1 MEVFMKSVRFIL
13 CIIFILS
20 ISSAV
25 FGHEEEAPFSGAIGE
40 PLIVHHAHI
49 EDEQSFNF
57 AFNDDFRKEEGGK
70 ERFAF
75 ESSLELAKTWN
86 DNFSFGSEILIPFSD
101 TGNDDN
107 RYALGDIELWPIKY
121 AFLNQRER
129 ILTGV
134 FSIGL
139 PTGNKTQ
146 GFGEGQTKLGA
157 LLFLDQSWR
166 NWFFGANAE
175 FESVVSGPT
184 ETEVEFAFAL
194 AYSFIEETG
203 VGIAPSK
210 PKQSIVPV
218 LSLEL
223 ISENI
228 LSGLEKEND
237 TITIL
242 PGVQLWNPASGWRA
256 SLGAEV
262 PISSYRNNDFKI
274 HFKLQNHFDWGKW
287 FK

>member
-1 MEVFMKSVRFIL
+1 MKSVRFIF
-13 CIIFILS
+13 CMIFILS
-20 ISSAV
+20 TSSAA
-25 FGHEEEAPFSGAIGE
+25 FGHEEGTPFSGAISE
-40 PLIVHHAHI
+40 PIRVHHAHI
-49 EDEQSFNF
+49 EDEQSFKF
-57 AFNDDFRKEEGGK
+57 SFIDDFRKEEGDKG
-70 ERFAF
+70 RSAF
-75 ESSLELAKTWN
+75 ESSLELATAWN
-86 DNFSFGSEILIPFSD
+86 DDFDLGSEILIPFSN

-121 AFLNQRER
+121 AFINQPER

-134 FSIGL
+134 LSIGL
-139 PTGNKTQ
+139 PTGDKTH

-157 LLFLDQSWR
+157 LFFLDQSWR

-194 AYSFIEETG
+194 TYSFIEETG
-203 VGIAPSK
+203 DEIAPSK

-228 LSGLEKEND
+228 LSGLEKKND
-237 TITIL
+237 LVTIL
-242 PGVQLWNPASGWRA
+242 PGVHLWSPASGWQA
-256 SLGAEV
+256 SLGVEV
-262 PISSYRNNDFKI
+262 PISSYRNYDIKI
-274 HFKLQNHFDWGKW
+274 HFTLRNHFDWGRWLK
-287 FK
+287 

>member
-1 MEVFMKSVRFIL
+1 M
-13 CIIFILS
+13 IFILAT
-20 ISSAV
+20 SSVV
-25 FGHEEEAPFSGAIGE
+25 FSHEEGAPFSGAISE
-40 PLIVHHAHI
+40 PIRTHHAHI

-57 AFNDDFRKEEGGK
+57 SFIDNFRKEGNDK

-75 ESSLELAKTWN
+75 ESSLELATAWN
-86 DNFSFGSEILIPFSD
+86 DDFDLGSEILIPFSN

-134 FSIGL
+134 LSIGI
-139 PTGNKTQ
+139 PTGDKTN
-146 GFGEGQTKLGA
+146 GFGEDQTKLGA
-157 LLFLDQSWR
+157 LFFLDQSWR

-194 AYSFIEETG
+194 TYSFIEETG
-203 VGIAPSK
+203 DGIAPSK

-237 TITIL
+237 LVTIL
-242 PGVQLWNPASGWRA
+242 PGIQLWSPASGWQV
-256 SLGAEV
+256 SLGAEI

-274 HFKLQNHFDWGKW
+274 HCKLRNHIDWGRWLK
-287 FK
+287 

>member
-1 MEVFMKSVRFIL
+1 MRKIL
-13 CIIFILS
+13 DTT
-20 ISSAV
+20 
-25 FGHEEEAPFSGAIGE
+25 GHEEGAPFSGAISE
-40 PLIVHHAHI
+40 PIRVHHAHI
-49 EDEQSFNF
+49 EDEQGFNFSFND
-57 AFNDDFRKEEGGK
+57 NFRKEEGGK
-70 ERFAF
+70 KRFAF
-75 ESSLELAKTWN
+75 ESSLELAAAWN
-86 DNFSFGSEILIPFSD
+86 DDFDLGSEILIPFSD

-107 RYALGDIELWPIKY
+107 RYALGDIEFWPIKY

-134 FSIGL
+134 LSIGL
-139 PTGNKTQ
+139 PTGNKTR
-146 GFGEGQTKLGA
+146 GFGEDQTKLGA

-166 NWFFGANAE
+166 NWFFGVNAE
-175 FESVVSGPT
+175 FGSVVSGPT
-184 ETEVEFAFAL
+184 ETEVEFAVAL
-194 AYSFIEETG
+194 TYSFIEATG
-203 VGIAPSK
+203 DGIAPSK

-237 TITIL
+237 QVTIL
-242 PGVQLWNPASGWRA
+242 PGVHLWSPASGWQA

-262 PISSYRNNDFKI
+262 PISSYRDNDFKI
-274 HFKLQNHFDWGKW
+274 HFKVRNHFDWGRW